1 MSFSSDSRLLAV
13 QNGAPDWN
21 LVVWHWERAKLM
33 GSARTANGNGDP
45 ITQVFPHS
53 DATARSTAACPRLDV
68 SWRDRSAVAHCVD
81 LAERTNLSIASNNTK
96 THLNWAPD
104 VCSTLKH

>member
-45 ITQVFPHS
+45 ITQVFRHS
-53 DATARSTAACPRLDV
+53 DATADPLLRVQDWICPGEIARQWLIV
-68 SWRDRSAVAHCVD
+68 WTWLRGSSNV
-81 LAERTNLSIASNNTK
+81 SIASK
-96 THLNWAPD
+96 
-104 VCSTLKH
+104 